1 MHELG
6 VCRNSGD
13 DAIGETAKEG
23 LAKFTQLDDA
33 HKETTRP
40 GNRGLNW
47 KARTAKARF
56 RELRDGAMRI
66 LMRRTSP

>member
-33 HKETTRP
+33 HKETSQTLV
-40 GNRGLNW
+40 GIYDYANY
-47 KARTAKARF
+47 
-56 RELRDGAMRI
+56 
-66 LMRRTSP
+66 